1 LINSLT
7 CNDMN
12 IKISL
17 KPFQDLSPLELYQ
30 ILRLRSEV
38 FVVEQNCVFLDMDNK
53 DQYCDHL
60 MIYTDQLA
68 AVSRL
73 VPPGISYPEMSVGR
87 VASHPSA
94 RGTGIGKILMEESL
108 RNLYAKYGNGPIR
121 IGAQYYL
128 KKFYEG
134 FGFRQCSE
142 IYDEDGIDHILMLKL
157 ALD

>member
-1 LINSLT
+1 
-7 CNDMN
+7 MN
-12 IKISL
+12 LEISL
-17 KPFQDLSPLELYQ
+17 KPFHELSPEELYQ

-53 DQYCDHL
+53 DQHCDHL
-60 MIYTDQLA
+60 MIYSGHLV

-73 VPPGISYPEMSVGR
+73 VPPGVSYREMSIGR

-94 RGTGIGKILMEESL
+94 RGTGAGKKLMEESIRL
-108 RNLYAKYGNGPIR
+108 IYAKYGEGPIR

-134 FGFRQCSE
+134 FGFYQCSE
-142 IYDEDGIDHILMLKL
+142 IYDEDGIDHILMLK
-157 ALD
+157 DRP